1 MTEINLIEKKELRE
15 QMAGRVEVLDKVKS
29 LFLMPKLDMLT
40 TQQVADYYEI
50 PLDAAQTCYRRNKSE
65 IDADGTQLCKPNVWN
80 GHFDRSKEIARGM
93 VAFQVSDNEIV
104 WVPNAGIRMFSKRAI
119 LRIGMLLRDSK
130 IAQEVRTQLLN
141 AFERTTD
148 EQKVED
154 IESETEIMGEMGL
167 AFAKNDIMAFCEA
180 TMKFNSF
187 KDRHIAELQQN
198 NKVMAAQILE
208 WTDRQSAN
216 KAVRTIA
223 SWAGKPYGVIWK
235 LVYNELQYKHG
246 MSLAHRGTPPL
257 LRHVKDDEWAKVQ
270 QSICAICEN
279 LGLSASKVM
288 AEAKM
293 LPDDMT
299 TKG

>member
-1 MTEINLIEKKELRE
+1 MTEVNLIEKKELRE
-15 QMAGRVEVLDKVKS
+15 QMAGRVEVLDKVKE

-40 TQQVADYYEI
+40 TQQVADYYDVGY
-50 PLDAAQTCYRRNKSE
+50 DAIRVCHQRNKVE
-65 IDADGTQLCKPNVWN
+65 IEMDGAPLRTPKELKAHVVPTVQSQTKCVFQLAE
-80 GHFDRSKEIARGM
+80 GITLE
-93 VAFQVSDNEIV
+93 
-104 WVPNAGIRMFSKRAI
+104 VPNRGIRMFSKRAI
-119 LRIGMLLRDSK
+119 LRIGMLLRDSE
-130 IAQEVRTQLLN
+130 IAKEVRTQLLN
-141 AFERTTD
+141 VFETTTV
-148 EQKVED
+148 EQKVEA
-154 IESETEIMGEMGL
+154 IETETEIMGQMGI

-187 KDRHIAELQQN
+187 KDRHITELQQN
-198 NKVMAAQILE
+198 NKALAAQILE

-223 SWAGKPYGVIWK
+223 SWAGKPYGVVWK
-235 LVYNELQYKHG
+235 MVYNELLYKHG

-257 LRHVKDDEWAKVQ
+257 LRHVKDDEWAQVQ

>member
-1 MTEINLIEKKELRE
+1 MTEINLIEQKELRE
-15 QMAGRVEVLDKVKS
+15 QMVGRIEVLDKVKS
-29 LFLMPKLDMLT
+29 LFLMPKLDMLS
-40 TQQVADYYEI
+40 TQQVADYYEVAF
-50 PLDAAQTCYRRNKSE
+50 DVVKMCYQRNKAE
-65 IDADGTQLCKPNVWN
+65 IDNDGAQLKTIGELKEQLVPLVKTQAKCVFQLADGITL
-80 GHFDRSKEIARGM
+80 E
-93 VAFQVSDNEIV
+93 
-104 WVPNAGIRMFSKRAI
+104 VPNRGIRMFSKRAI
-119 LRIGMLLRDSK
+119 LRIGMLLRDSE
-130 IAQEVRTQLLN
+130 IAKEVRTQLLN
-141 AFERTTD
+141 AFEHTPD

-154 IESETEIMGEMGL
+154 IESETDIMGQMGL

-187 KDRHIAELQQN
+187 KDRHITELQQN
-198 NKVMAAQILE
+198 NKALAAQILK

-223 SWAGKPYGVIWK
+223 SWAGKPYGVVWK
-235 LVYNELQYKHG
+235 LVYDELQYKHG

-270 QSICAICEN
+270 QSVCAICEN